1 MTQPRAI
8 QQVPADRVSTFGNFS
23 APARP
28 GIWGLG
34 LIGTIVVVGGM
45 MLAALALAVS
55 FYAALGIGGATLLVL
70 GLLAFRHQDRN
81 LGQRLVRRG
90 AWMRARRGRQHVYRS
105 GITAPVPALS
115 HRLPGLAAA
124 SRLHTGLDP
133 YQREFALVEHPH
145 VGHFGVVL
153 RCEPDGAALVDQAT
167 VETQVAGYAEFL
179 AALADEPGIVAATV
193 TVESAPDP
201 GIRLAAEINRL
212 TRPAAPPVA
221 RTMMREIGQMYRG
234 GGSALRVTAVVVYSP
249 AVIRGDGP
257 RQRRGAWGGKRR
269 RIEQVR
275 LELGARVPPL
285 CELLAAAGGG
295 AVAPLAPIE
304 LAELVRGAYDP
315 AAEDYIARARLTAEG
330 SGVDWGNAG
339 PVAAQAGWSWYRHD
353 SGISRT
359 WTMWDAPR
367 GHVQSTVLQR
377 LLEAHKDIPRKRV
390 TLIYRPYPVSETIT
404 EVERDLRD
412 AMFAHA
418 EGSGVSARAEQRVR
432 AAKQTADEE
441 ARGAGLE
448 RFSMLV
454 TVTAPNLKVLE
465 FAATTLER
473 RSGRVRLRP
482 CFAAQDSAFAA
493 SLPIGVILPYYA
505 AAPALLRDAL

>member
-1 MTQPRAI
+1 MTQPRPV
-8 QQVPADRVSTFGNFS
+8 QPVGQEKVSTFGNFT

-34 LIGTIVVVGGM
+34 LIGTVAVVGGM
-45 MLAALALAVS
+45 MLAALSLAISVWV
-55 FYAALGIGGATLLVL
+55 AVGIAGVTVLVL
-70 GLLAFRHQDRN
+70 GLLAFRLQDKN
-81 LGQRLVRRG
+81 LGQRVVRRG
-90 AWMRARRGRQHVYRS
+90 AWLRARGGRRHVYRS
-105 GITAPVPALS
+105 GMAAPVPALS

-201 GIRLAAEINRL
+201 GIRLSAEISRL
-212 TRPAAPPVA
+212 TRPGAPELA
-221 RTMMREIGQMYRG
+221 RTMMGQVGRMYRTG
-234 GGSALRVTAVVVYSP
+234 GARLRVSAVVVYSP
-249 AVIRGDGP
+249 AVIRGGGP
-257 RQRRGAWGGKRR
+257 GERRGARGGVDL
-269 RIEQVR
+269 VR
-275 LELGARVPPL
+275 MELGARVPQL
-285 CELLAAAGGG
+285 CELLSAAGGG
-295 AVAPLAPIE
+295 AVAPLPPGE

-315 AAEDYIARARLTAEG
+315 AAEDYIARARLTPEG
-330 SGVDWGNAG
+330 AGVSWENAG
-339 PVAAQAGWSWYRHD
+339 PVAAQAGWNWYRHD

-367 GHVQSTVLQR
+367 GHVQSNVLQR

-390 TLIYRPYPVSETIT
+390 SLIYRPYPVSETIT

-454 TVTAPNLKVLE
+454 TVTAPNLKALE

-482 CFAAQDSAFAA
+482 CFAAQDSGFAA
-493 SLPIGVILPYYA
+493 SLPIGVILPYHA